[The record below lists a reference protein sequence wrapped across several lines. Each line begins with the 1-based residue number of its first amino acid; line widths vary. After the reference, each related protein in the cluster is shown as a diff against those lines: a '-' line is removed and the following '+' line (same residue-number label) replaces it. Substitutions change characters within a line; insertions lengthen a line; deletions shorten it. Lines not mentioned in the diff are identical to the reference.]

1 MIYELYGN
9 FSLSGIAEMSTLSY
23 TDDEAHSLFKFLL
36 LLLLSQQEL
45 LPSLIGLLTMTLG
58 SAPRLMPA

>member
-9 FSLSGIAEMSTLSY
+9 FSLSGISEMPTLSY
-23 TDDEAHSLFKFLL
+23 IDDEAHSLFKFLL

-45 LPSLIGLLTMTLG
+45 LPSLIGLLMMTPG
-58 SAPRLMPA
+58 SAPGLMPA